1 MTKESLGYVELE
13 WICPFCNTR
22 NPGRLKVC
30 ANCGAPQPKDVK
42 FEQAAEDHLVKD
54 AEGLE
59 IAKAEPD
66 IHCPFCGTRNP
77 AGATKCS
84 RCGGDLTEADRREAG
99 QVLGAAQS
107 KPAPDIICPFCS
119 TPNKA
124 TNVKCTNCGSPLAK
138 EARPKPAV
146 TPVMGT
152 PAATSAKVSP
162 MLMILGGLALLL
174 ICGAI
179 AFFIMRGV
187 RTETTVARVT
197 DTEWQRSIVVLGYAP
212 ASHSDWADQIPAG
225 ADVGSCTERE
235 RGRSTVPTGNS
246 EQVCGT
252 PYVVDQGTGFG
263 EMVQDCEYI
272 VYDDYCDYTVVEL
285 QPVGILRESGSDLNP
300 FWPQTRLDSD
310 QQLGDREET
319 YEITFDVDGE
329 QVTYQTADANEYA
342 QFQRG
347 SEWQLEINGF
357 GNITGIQPA
366 P

>member
-13 WICPFCNTR
+13 WGCPFCNTR
-22 NPGRLKVC
+22 NPGRLKAC

-42 FEQAAEDHLVKD
+42 FEQAAEEHLVKD

-59 IAKAEPD
+59 MAKGGPD

-84 RCGGDLTEADRREAG
+84 RCGGDLTGAEQREAG
-99 QVLGAAQS
+99 QVLGASQT
-107 KPAPDIICPFCS
+107 KPAPDVVCQFCG
-119 TPNKA
+119 TKNKA
-124 TNVKCTNCGSPLAK
+124 TNVKCTNCGAPLGK
-138 EARPKPAV
+138 EARPKPAAA
-146 TPVMGT
+146 PV
-152 PAATSAKVSP
+152 PAAAPAKMNP
-162 MLMILGGLALLL
+162 LWLILGGVVALL

-179 AFFIMRGV
+179 AFFVMRG
-187 RTETTVARVT
+187 TQTDTSLARVS
-197 DTEWQRSIVVLGYAP
+197 DVSWQRSIVVLGYAP
-212 ASHSDWADQIPAG
+212 AQYSAWADQIPQG
-225 ADVGSCTERE
+225 ADVGQCSQRE
-235 RGRSTVPTGNS
+235 RGRSAFPTGNS
-246 EQVCGT
+246 EEVCGT

-272 VYDDYCDYTVVEL
+272 VYDDYCNYTVTEL
-285 QPVGILRESGSDLNP
+285 QPVGVLRESGSDLNP
-300 FWPQTRLDSD
+300 FWPTTRLDSD
-310 QQLGDREET
+310 QQLGDRDET

-329 QVTYQTADANEYA
+329 RYTYETTDANEYA

-357 GNITGIQPA
+357 GNIVGIQPA